1 MTTLREVMTADPV
14 GLPADATLAR
24 AAEEMR
30 DRDIGDVLV
39 YDGDVVRGLVTDR
52 DVVVRAVASGL
63 DPTKT
68 TLREIVTDGVV
79 AMNADDGVEDA
90 VKVMRA
96 RAVRRIPVVD
106 TGQVVGVVSIGD
118 LAQRQ
123 DPNSALA
130 DISGAPPNN

>member
-1 MTTLREVMTADPV
+1 MTSLREVMTANPV

-30 DRDIGDVLV
+30 DRGIGDVLV

-52 DVVVRAVASGL
+52 DIVVRAVAAGT
-63 DPTKT
+63 DPSKA

-79 AMNADDGVEDA
+79 AMNADDSVDDA

-106 TGQVVGVVSIGD
+106 NQQVVGVVSIGD
-118 LAQRQ
+118 LALRQ

>member
-14 GLPADATLAR
+14 GLPADATLVR